1 MLQPVNPEKDLFFIS
16 PLKAVPLSFF
26 ESPSR
31 EDYFEIA
38 WLKNEEPIHFIK
50 DEALYI
56 KGDWMYLIPANR
68 SPRPRKS
75 GKNGVLIAF
84 HKSVLD
90 YEVKEFSLDVIRL
103 FLGKGV
109 GSFSTILLE
118 EDMVSELECFLRVLQ
133 NEYEQLQKNLLVLKA
148 LLKAFLLKLMQ
159 YKTQNFTS
167 QGLNEKRIYHFLLL
181 LENHFREEKSVS
193 FYADKLNITP
203 KRLNQILK
211 QKTGKT
217 ITQLLQERAIVE
229 AKQELILSAQ
239 TIKEIGYSLGFEDR
253 SYFSRFFKKMTGL
266 TPEQFQKQ
274 AKARIF
280 PV

>member
-1 MLQPVNPEKDLFFIS
+1 MNPGKDLFFIS
-16 PLKAVPLSFF
+16 PLNAIPQVFF
-26 ESPSR
+26 ESPYR

-38 WLKNEEPIHFIK
+38 WLKDEEPIHFIK

-68 SPRPRKS
+68 SPRPTKS
-75 GKNGVLIAF
+75 GKKGTLIAF

-90 YEVKEFSLDVIRL
+90 YEVKEFTLDVIRL
-103 FLGKGV
+103 FLGKGA

-118 EDMVSELECFLRVLQ
+118 EDMTTTLEHIFHILK
-133 NEYEQLQKNLLVLKA
+133 NEYNEQQKNFLVLKA

-159 YKTQNFTS
+159 YKAQTFTS
-167 QGLNEKRIYHFLLL
+167 QGLNEKRVYHFLLL
-181 LENHFREEKSVS
+181 LEHHFREEKSVS
-193 FYADKLNITP
+193 FYADKLNITS

-217 ITQLLQERAIVE
+217 ITQLLQERTVVE
-229 AKQELILSAQ
+229 AKKEIIISEQ

-253 SYFSRFFKKMTGL
+253 SYFSRFFKKMTGQ
-266 TPEQFQKQ
+266 TPEQFQEQ
-274 AKARIF
+274 AKERIF
-280 PV
+280 PA

>member
-1 MLQPVNPEKDLFFIS
+1 MDLEKDLFFIS
-16 PLKAVPLSFF
+16 PLDAVPQAFF
-26 ESPSR
+26 ESPFR

-38 WLKNEEPIHFIK
+38 WLKDEEPLHFIK

-68 SPRPRKS
+68 SPRPSRS
-75 GKNGVLIAF
+75 GKKGMLIAF

-109 GSFSTILLE
+109 GGFSTILLE
-118 EDMVSELECFLRVLQ
+118 EDMAASLGDILRILED
-133 NEYEQLQKNLLVLKA
+133 EYKQQQKNFLVLKA

-159 YKTQNFTS
+159 YKTQTLTS
-167 QGLNEKRIYHFLLL
+167 QGLNEKRVYHFMLL
-181 LENHFREEKSVS
+181 LENHFREEKSVA

-203 KRLNQILK
+203 KRLNQVLK
-211 QKTGKT
+211 KKTGKT
-217 ITQLLQERAIVE
+217 ITQLLQERVVVE
-229 AKQELILSAQ
+229 AKQELVTSEQ
-239 TIKEIGYSLGFEDR
+239 TVKEIGYSLGFEDR

-274 AKARIF
+274 AKERIF

>member
-1 MLQPVNPEKDLFFIS
+1 MDPDKDLFFIS
-16 PLKAVPLSFF
+16 SLNAIPQEFF
-26 ESPSR
+26 EGPYR

-38 WLKNEEPIHFIK
+38 WLKDEKPIHSMK
-50 DEALYI
+50 DEALYT

-68 SPRPRKS
+68 SPRPTKS
-75 GKNGVLIAF
+75 GQKGTLIAF

-90 YEVKEFSLDVIRL
+90 YEVKEFTLDVIRL
-103 FLGKGV
+103 FLGKGL
-109 GSFSTILLE
+109 GSFSTILLDE
-118 EDMVSELECFLRVLQ
+118 EIAATLDDILRVLKD
-133 NEYEQLQKNLLVLKA
+133 EYKEQQKNFLVLKA

-159 YKTQNFTS
+159 YKTQPFTS
-167 QGLNEKRIYHFLLL
+167 QGLNEKRVYHFLLL
-181 LENHFREEKSVS
+181 LEHHFREEKSVS

-217 ITQLLQERAIVE
+217 ITQLLQERVVVE
-229 AKQELILSAQ
+229 AKQELVTSAQ

-253 SYFSRFFKKMTGL
+253 SYFSRFFKKMTGQ

-274 AKARIF
+274 AKERIF
-280 PV
+280 PA

>member
-1 MLQPVNPEKDLFFIS
+1 MNPQKDLFFIS
-16 PLKAVPLSFF
+16 PINAIPQVFF
-26 ESPSR
+26 ESPYR

-38 WLKNEEPIHFIK
+38 WLKDEEPIHFIK

-68 SPRPRKS
+68 SPRPTKS
-75 GKNGVLIAF
+75 GKKGTLIAF

-90 YEVKEFSLDVIRL
+90 YEVKEFTLDVIRL
-103 FLGKGV
+103 FLGKGA

-118 EDMVSELECFLRVLQ
+118 EDMTTTLEGILRILK
-133 NEYEQLQKNLLVLKA
+133 NEYGEQQNNFLVLKA

-159 YKTQNFTS
+159 YKAQTFTS
-167 QGLNEKRIYHFLLL
+167 QGLNEKRVYHFLLL
-181 LENHFREEKSVS
+181 LEHHFREEKSVG

-217 ITQLLQERAIVE
+217 ITQLLQERTVVE
-229 AKQELILSAQ
+229 AKKEIIISEQ

-253 SYFSRFFKKMTGL
+253 SYFSRFFKKMTGQ

-274 AKARIF
+274 AKERIF
-280 PV
+280 PA

>member
-1 MLQPVNPEKDLFFIS
+1 MNPDQDLFLLS
-16 PLKAVPLSFF
+16 PLDAPLQAYF
-26 ESPSR
+26 ESPFR

-38 WLKNEEPIHFIK
+38 WLKDEEPMHFVK
-50 DEALYI
+50 EETLRI

-68 SPRPRKS
+68 SPRPSKS
-75 GKNGVLIAF
+75 GKKGMLIAF

-90 YEVKEFSLDVIRL
+90 YEVKEFALDVIRL
-103 FLGKGV
+103 FLGKGT

-118 EDMVSELECFLRVLQ
+118 EDMATSLDSILRILQ
-133 NEYEQLQKNLLVLKA
+133 DEYEQQQKNLLVLKA

-159 YKTQNFTS
+159 YKTQTLTRH
-167 QGLNEKRIYHFLLL
+167 GLDEKRVYHFLLL
-181 LENHFREEKSVS
+181 LEHHFREEKSVI

-217 ITQLLQERAIVE
+217 ITQLLQERIVVA
-229 AKQELILSAQ
+229 AKQQLVISAQ
-239 TIKEIGYSLGFEDR
+239 TIQEVGYSLGFEDR
-253 SYFSRFFKKMTGL
+253 SYFSRFFKKKTGQ

-274 AKARIF
+274 AKERIF

>member
-1 MLQPVNPEKDLFFIS
+1 MSPEKELFFIS
-16 PLKAVPLSFF
+16 PLDAPLTAYF
-26 ESPSR
+26 ESPAR

-38 WLKNEEPIHFIK
+38 WLKDEEPIHFIQ
-50 DEALYI
+50 EGTPRV
-56 KGDWMYLIPANR
+56 KGDWLYLIPANR

-75 GKNGVLIAF
+75 GKKGTLIAF

-103 FLGKGV
+103 FLGKGA

-118 EDMVSELECFLRVLQ
+118 EDMAVTLESILWIIKD
-133 NEYEQLQKNLLVLKA
+133 EYEQQQENFLVLKA

-159 YKTQNFTS
+159 YKVQTLTR
-167 QGLNEKRIYHFLLL
+167 QGLNEKRVYHFLLL
-181 LENHFREEKSVS
+181 LEHHFREEKAVA

-217 ITQLLQERAIVE
+217 ITQLLQERLVVE
-229 AKQELILSAQ
+229 ARQQLIASAKTIQEV
-239 TIKEIGYSLGFEDR
+239 GYSLGFDDR
-253 SYFSRFFKKMTGL
+253 SYFSRFFKKMTGQ

-274 AKARIF
+274 AKERIF

>member
-1 MLQPVNPEKDLFFIS
+1 MNPEKDLFFIS
-16 PLKAVPLSFF
+16 PLNAIPQVFF
-26 ESPSR
+26 QSPNR

-38 WLKNEEPIHFIK
+38 WLKDEEPIHFIK

-68 SPRPRKS
+68 SPRPTKS
-75 GKNGVLIAF
+75 GKKGTLIAF

-90 YEVKEFSLDVIRL
+90 YEVKEFTLDVIRL
-103 FLGKGV
+103 FLGKGA

-118 EDMVSELECFLRVLQ
+118 EDMTTTLEGILRILK
-133 NEYEQLQKNLLVLKA
+133 NEYGEQQKNFLVLKA

-159 YKTQNFTS
+159 YKAQTFTS
-167 QGLNEKRIYHFLLL
+167 QGLNEKRVYHFLLL
-181 LENHFREEKSVS
+181 LEHHFREEKSVG

-217 ITQLLQERAIVE
+217 ITQLLQERTVVE
-229 AKQELILSAQ
+229 AKKEIIISEQ

-253 SYFSRFFKKMTGL
+253 SYFSRFFKKLTGQ

-274 AKARIF
+274 AKERIF
-280 PV
+280 PA

>member
-1 MLQPVNPEKDLFFIS
+1 MNPEKDLFFIS
-16 PLKAVPLSFF
+16 PLNAIPQVFF
-26 ESPSR
+26 ESPNR

-38 WLKNEEPIHFIK
+38 WLKDEEPIHFIK

-68 SPRPRKS
+68 SPRPTKS
-75 GKNGVLIAF
+75 GKKGTLIAF

-90 YEVKEFSLDVIRL
+90 YEVKEFTLDVIRL
-103 FLGKGV
+103 FLGKGA

-118 EDMVSELECFLRVLQ
+118 EDMTTTLEGILRILK
-133 NEYEQLQKNLLVLKA
+133 NEYGEQQKNFLVLKA

-159 YKTQNFTS
+159 YKAQTFTS
-167 QGLNEKRIYHFLLL
+167 QGLNEKRVYHFLLL
-181 LENHFREEKSVS
+181 LEHHFREEKSVG

-217 ITQLLQERAIVE
+217 ITQLLQERTVVE
-229 AKQELILSAQ
+229 AKKEIIISEQ

-253 SYFSRFFKKMTGL
+253 SYFSRFFKKLTGQ

-274 AKARIF
+274 AKERIF
-280 PV
+280 PA